1 MNWNVSSSV
10 CYNKKNMC
18 NLPLP
23 LIESSFLLIQLFFLT
38 RIIFRAEVSWTSVY
52 FKNHLIW
59 KIDSTVC
66 GFDTHFVYSCY
77 ISYQLY

>member
-1 MNWNVSSSV
+1 MTRNVSSSL
-10 CYNKKNMC
+10 CYNKKNMY

-38 RIIFRAEVSWTSVY
+38 RIIFRAEVSGTSVY
-52 FKNHLIW
+52 FKNHLVW

-66 GFDTHFVYSCY
+66 GFYTHQIV
-77 ISYQLY
+77 